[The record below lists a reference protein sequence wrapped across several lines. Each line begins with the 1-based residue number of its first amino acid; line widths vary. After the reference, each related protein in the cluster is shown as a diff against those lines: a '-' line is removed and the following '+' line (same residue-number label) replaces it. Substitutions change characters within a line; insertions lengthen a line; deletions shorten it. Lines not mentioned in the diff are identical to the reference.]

1 LGTTL
6 GVQAGIGNFGVS
18 LVQLLSPL
26 IIGLSIFSFMGGG
39 EIIAETG
46 KTIYLENIAFI
57 YIIPLFLVG
66 IWAWFSLKSIPVV
79 ASFKEQMDIFGDK
92 HTWYCTLTYFMTFGT
107 FAGMAAAFP
116 MMIKSLYVPLE
127 SDLDPLKFA
136 FYGPLVGSAT
146 RVFLEKLPIKL
157 AVLYLLILQEL
168 HSLFYFQF

>member
-1 LGTTL
+1 
-6 GVQAGIGNFGVS
+6 
-18 LVQLLSPL
+18 
-26 IIGLSIFSFMGGG
+26 
-39 EIIAETG
+39 
-46 KTIYLENIAFI
+46 
-57 YIIPLFLVG
+57 
-66 IWAWFSLKSIPVV
+66 
-79 ASFKEQMDIFGDK
+79 
-92 HTWYCTLTYFMTFGT
+92 MTFGT